1 MRYAAIEDQ
10 AREYP
15 VQSLCRLL
23 HVSPSGYYAWRGR
36 PASRRSQENER
47 LVRAMHE
54 IHQVIDPAYGSP
66 RMHAELTAGGV
77 VCGRHRVA
85 RLMRQHDLV
94 ARTTVRFRR
103 LTKAGKR
110 EPAAANVLD
119 RQFTV
124 TAPNRVWASD
134 ITYIPTAQGHL
145 YLAVVLDLY
154 SRQVVGWAM
163 TSHLGAELVTT
174 ALRQALRRRPVEPG
188 LLHHS
193 DRDGLYASAAYKHL
207 LAEHAMISSMSRKG
221 NCYDNAC
228 VESFF
233 ATLKTEL
240 VAFERFESRDQA
252 RQKLFAWI
260 ETKYNRT
267 RRHSTLGQISPVDY
281 EQKKLHA

>member
-1 MRYAAIEDQ
+1 MRYRAIAGQAED
-10 AREYP
+10 YP
-15 VQSLCRLL
+15 AWSLCRVLG
-23 HVSPSGYYAWRGR
+23 VSRSGYYAWRDR
-36 PASRRSQENER
+36 PASSRSQENER
-47 LVRAMHE
+47 LVRAMRE
-54 IHQVIDPAYGSP
+54 IHREVDPSYGSP
-66 RMHAELTAGGV
+66 RMHAELLAGGF

-85 RLMRQHDLV
+85 RLMRRHGLV

-110 EPAAANVLD
+110 EPAAPNILD
-119 RQFTV
+119 RQFAV
-124 TAPNRVWASD
+124 TAPNRIWASD

-163 TSHLGAELVTT
+163 TNRLGAELVTT
-174 ALRQALRRRPVEPG
+174 ALRQALQRRSVEPG
-188 LLHHS
+188 LIHHS

-252 RQKLFAWI
+252 RRKLFAWI

-281 EQKKLHA
+281 ERKKQHA

>member
-1 MRYAAIEDQ
+1 VR
-10 AREYP
+10 
-15 VQSLCRLL
+15 SLCRVLG
-23 HVSPSGYYAWRGR
+23 VSPSGYYSWRDR
-36 PASRRSQENER
+36 WPSVRSQQNER
-47 LVRAMHE
+47 LVEAMRTVHRE
-54 IHQVIDPAYGSP
+54 IDPAYGSP
-66 RMHAELTAGGV
+66 RMHTELLASGFA
-77 VCGRHRVA
+77 CGRHRVA
-85 RLMRQHDLV
+85 RLMRQHGLV
-94 ARTTVRFRR
+94 ARPTVRFRR

-110 EPAAANVLD
+110 EPAAPNILD

-124 TAPNRVWASD
+124 SAPNRVWASD
-134 ITYIPTAQGHL
+134 ITYIPTAEGQL

-154 SRQVVGWAM
+154 SRRVVGWAM
-163 TSHLGAELVTT
+163 ADRLGAVLVTT
-174 ALRQALRRRPVEPG
+174 ALRQALQRRSVTPG

-207 LAEHAMISSMSRKG
+207 LVEHAMISSMSRKG

-240 VAFERFESRDQA
+240 VAFERFESRAQA

-267 RRHSTLGQISPVDY
+267 RRHSTLGHISPVDY
-281 EQKKLHA
+281 ENKHA